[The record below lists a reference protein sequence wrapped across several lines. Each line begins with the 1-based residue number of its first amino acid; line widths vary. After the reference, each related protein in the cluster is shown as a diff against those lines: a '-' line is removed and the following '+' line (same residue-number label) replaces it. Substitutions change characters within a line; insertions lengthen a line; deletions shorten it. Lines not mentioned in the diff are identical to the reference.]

1 MPKFEWLDQLC
12 ALQLDKN
19 TTLVGFTLAHF
30 ASKNG
35 RDVRPGLSRIMWSA
49 TIKDERTAGKAIKE
63 LRDLGLIGLIKAGGG
78 RPRPGV
84 TPRADEYWLTTH
96 DAVAGWITPYETWL
110 KGRPA

>member
-19 TTLVGFTLAHF
+19 TTLVGFALAHY

-35 RDVRPGLSRIMWSA
+35 KDVRPGLSRVMWSA
-49 TIKDERTAGKAIKE
+49 GIKDERTAGNAIKE
-63 LRDLGLIGLIKAGGG
+63 LRRLGLIGLIKAGGG

-84 TPRADEYWLTTH
+84 PPRADEYWLTTH
-96 DAVAGWITPYETWL
+96 DDVAGWITPYEMWL
-110 KGRPA
+110 KDRPA